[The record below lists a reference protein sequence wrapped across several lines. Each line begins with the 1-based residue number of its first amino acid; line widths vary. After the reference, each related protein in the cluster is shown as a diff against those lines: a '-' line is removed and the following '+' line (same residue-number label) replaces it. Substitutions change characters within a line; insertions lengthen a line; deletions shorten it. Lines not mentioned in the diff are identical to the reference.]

1 MQFCEHSV
9 IIACN
14 YSNYQKLYYLTDAC
28 RKIEFWEEKMN
39 KRVLSLLLVML
50 MVVSLAPMSALAAT
64 NGHTANEA
72 IGWVQSQVGKA
83 LDYDGAYGAQC
94 VDLIKYYYDYLG
106 CASYARGNGSDY
118 ATNALPSGWTRLKG
132 AQPRLG
138 DILVYT
144 GGYNNYGHVAIYESD
159 YVSYHQNFNGK
170 QYVVRATCKY
180 NALNNPYWGVIRP
193 DFGGSAPIS
202 AASWE
207 GPSATNI
214 TESNAY
220 LSGKVNFSQTMNTTQ
235 VGVRIYD
242 SSNTRI
248 ALKDEYV
255 NYNTTY
261 VNIWYDVTGELGIY
275 LKSGQSYKFQ
285 FYTISNG
292 KEYWSPIISF
302 ATAHT
307 HNYASKV
314 VQPTCTV
321 QGYTIHTCSCG
332 NSYKDSYVNAL
343 GHSYSGGA
351 CTRCGQKDPNYTQ
364 TSGVRYV
371 LSDGVLTV
379 SGSGECT
386 NAWMNNYSPNNVT
399 KIVIGSGITSIGKA
413 AFQGCAYV
421 KSVDIANGVTK
432 ICRGAFTQCWALES
446 VIIPTSVNTIEMTA
460 FGNAI
465 SGSTMND
472 VYYCGSAAQWG
483 RISIGEHND
492 SLLKASFHYN
502 YDPNMSFTDVAA
514 GSYCYDAVQWAVANG
529 ITNGTNATHFSP
541 NAGCTRGQV
550 VTFLWRAAGEP
561 TVSGNVGFVD
571 VAPGSYCYEAV
582 KWAVANGIT
591 KGTDATHFS
600 PNATCTRG
608 QVVTF
613 MYRAAG
619 EPAVGG
625 SNGFVDVAAGSYCYN
640 AVQWAVAKG
649 ITKGTDTTHFS
660 PNATCTRGQVVTFL
674 YRAE

>member
-1 MQFCEHSV
+1 M
-9 IIACN
+9 
-14 YSNYQKLYYLTDAC
+14 K
-28 RKIEFWEEKMN
+28 

-193 DFGGSAPIS
+193 DFGGSAPVS

-314 VQPTCTV
+314 VQPTCTA
-321 QGYTIHTCSCG
+321 QGYTMHTCSCG

-351 CTRCGQKDPNYTQ
+351 CTRCGVKDPNYTQ
-364 TSGVRYV
+364 TSGVSYV

-386 NAWMNNYSPNNVT
+386 NAWMNNYSPNNVK
-399 KIVIGSGITSIGKA
+399 KIVIGSGITSIGRA

-432 ICRGAFTQCWALES
+432 ICRGAFTQCWALDY

-529 ITNGTNATHFSP
+529 ITNGTDATHFSP

-591 KGTDATHFS
+591 NGTDATHFS

-660 PNATCTRGQVVTFL
+660 PSATCTRGQVVTFL
-674 YRAE
+674 YRAQ

>member
-1 MQFCEHSV
+1 M
-9 IIACN
+9 
-14 YSNYQKLYYLTDAC
+14 K
-28 RKIEFWEEKMN
+28 

-50 MVVSLAPMSALAAT
+50 MVMSLAPMSALAAT

-83 LDYDGAYGAQC
+83 LDYDGVYGAQC

-193 DFGGSAPIS
+193 DFGGSAPVS

-275 LKSGQSYKFQ
+275 LKSGQNYKFQ

-314 VQPTCTV
+314 VQPTCTA
-321 QGYTIHTCSCG
+321 QGYTMHTCSCG

-351 CTRCGQKDPNYTQ
+351 CTRCGVKDPNYTQ
-364 TSGVRYV
+364 TSGVSYV

-386 NAWMNNYSPNNVT
+386 NAWMNNYSPNNVK
-399 KIVIGSGITSIGKA
+399 KIVIGSGITSIGRA

-529 ITNGTNATHFSP
+529 ITKGTDATHFSP

-561 TVSGNVGFVD
+561 VVSGNVGFVD

-613 MYRAAG
+613 MYRAEG

-625 SNGFVDVAAGSYCYN
+625 SNGFVDVAPGSYCYN
-640 AVQWAVAKG
+640 AMQWAVANG

-674 YRAE
+674 YRAQ

>member
-1 MQFCEHSV
+1 MKKQ
-9 IIACN
+9 
-14 YSNYQKLYYLTDAC
+14 
-28 RKIEFWEEKMN
+28 
-39 KRVLSLLLVML
+39 VLSLLLVML
-50 MVVSLAPMSALAAT
+50 MVVSLVPMSALAAT

-83 LDYDGAYGAQC
+83 LDYDGVYGAQC

-193 DFGGSAPIS
+193 DFGGSAPVS

-314 VQPTCTV
+314 VQPTCTA
-321 QGYTIHTCSCG
+321 QGYTMHTCSCG
-332 NSYKDSYVNAL
+332 NSYKDSYVNAH

-364 TSGVRYV
+364 TSGVSYV

-399 KIVIGSGITSIGKA
+399 KIVIGSGITSIGRA

-529 ITNGTNATHFSP
+529 ITNGTDATHFSP

-561 TVSGNVGFVD
+561 TVGGNVGFVD

-613 MYRAAG
+613 MYRAEG
-619 EPAVGG
+619 EQAVGG
-625 SNGFVDVAAGSYCYN
+625 NVGFVDVAAGSYCYN
-640 AVQWAVAKG
+640 AVQWAVANG
-649 ITKGTDTTHFS
+649 ITKGTDATHFS

-674 YRAE
+674 YRAQ

>member
-1 MQFCEHSV
+1 M
-9 IIACN
+9 
-14 YSNYQKLYYLTDAC
+14 K
-28 RKIEFWEEKMN
+28 

-193 DFGGSAPIS
+193 DFGGSAPVS

-502 YDPNMSFTDVAA
+502 YDPNMSFTDVAD

-529 ITNGTNATHFSP
+529 ITNGTDAMYFSP

-550 VTFLWRAAGEP
+550 VTF
-561 TVSGNVGFVD
+561 
-571 VAPGSYCYEAV
+571 
-582 KWAVANGIT
+582 
-591 KGTDATHFS
+591 
-600 PNATCTRG
+600 
-608 QVVTF
+608 
-613 MYRAAG
+613 MYRAES

-640 AVQWAVAKG
+640 AVQWAVANG
-649 ITKGTDTTHFS
+649 ITKGTDATHFS
-660 PNATCTRGQVVTFL
+660 PSATCTRGQVVTFL

>member
-1 MQFCEHSV
+1 MKKQ
-9 IIACN
+9 
-14 YSNYQKLYYLTDAC
+14 
-28 RKIEFWEEKMN
+28 
-39 KRVLSLLLVML
+39 VLSLLLVML
-50 MVVSLAPMSALAAT
+50 MVVSLVPMSALAAT

-83 LDYDGAYGAQC
+83 LDYDGVYGAQC

-193 DFGGSAPIS
+193 DFGGSAPVS

-275 LKSGQSYKFQ
+275 LKSGQNYKFQ

-314 VQPTCTV
+314 VQPTCTA
-321 QGYTIHTCSCG
+321 QGYTMHTCSCG

-364 TSGVRYV
+364 TSGVSYV

-386 NAWMNNYSPNNVT
+386 NAWMNNYSPNNVK
-399 KIVIGSGITSIGKA
+399 KIVIGSGITSIGRA

-529 ITNGTNATHFSP
+529 ITNGTDATHFSP

-561 TVSGNVGFVD
+561 VVSGNVGFVD

-613 MYRAAG
+613 MYRAEG

-640 AVQWAVAKG
+640 AVQWAVANG
-649 ITKGTDTTHFS
+649 ITKRTDATHFS

-674 YRAE
+674 YRAQ

>member
-1 MQFCEHSV
+1 M
-9 IIACN
+9 
-14 YSNYQKLYYLTDAC
+14 K
-28 RKIEFWEEKMN
+28 

-50 MVVSLAPMSALAAT
+50 MVVSLVPMSALAAT

-83 LDYDGAYGAQC
+83 LDYDGVYGAQC

-193 DFGGSAPIS
+193 DFGGSAPVS

-275 LKSGQSYKFQ
+275 LKSGQNYKFQ

-314 VQPTCTV
+314 VQPTCTA
-321 QGYTIHTCSCG
+321 QGYTMHTCSCG

-364 TSGVRYV
+364 TSGVSYV

-386 NAWMNNYSPNNVT
+386 NAWMNNYSPNNVK
-399 KIVIGSGITSIGKA
+399 KIVIGSGITSIGRA

-529 ITNGTNATHFSP
+529 ITKGTDATHFSP

-561 TVSGNVGFVD
+561 TVGGNVGFVD

-582 KWAVANGIT
+582 KWAVANGITNGTDATHFSPNATCTRGQVVTFMYRAEGEPAVGGNVGFVDVAAGSYCYNAVQWAVANGIT

-613 MYRAAG
+613 
-619 EPAVGG
+619 
-625 SNGFVDVAAGSYCYN
+625 
-640 AVQWAVAKG
+640 
-649 ITKGTDTTHFS
+649 
-660 PNATCTRGQVVTFL
+660 L
-674 YRAE
+674 YRAQ

>member
-1 MQFCEHSV
+1 M
-9 IIACN
+9 
-14 YSNYQKLYYLTDAC
+14 K
-28 RKIEFWEEKMN
+28 

-193 DFGGSAPIS
+193 DFGGSAPVS

-314 VQPTCTV
+314 VQPTCTA

-386 NAWMNNYSPNNVT
+386 NAWMNNYSPNNVK
-399 KIVIGSGITSIGKA
+399 KIVIGSGITSIGRA

-432 ICRGAFTQCWALES
+432 ICRGAFTQCWALDY

-529 ITNGTNATHFSP
+529 ITNGTDATHFSP

-660 PNATCTRGQVVTFL
+660 PSATCTRGQVVTYL

>member
-1 MQFCEHSV
+1 M
-9 IIACN
+9 
-14 YSNYQKLYYLTDAC
+14 K
-28 RKIEFWEEKMN
+28 

-50 MVVSLAPMSALAAT
+50 MVVSLVPMSALAAT

-83 LDYDGAYGAQC
+83 LDYDGVYGAQC

-193 DFGGSAPIS
+193 DFGGSAPVS

-314 VQPTCTV
+314 VQPTCTA
-321 QGYTIHTCSCG
+321 QGYTMHTCSCG
-332 NSYKDSYVNAL
+332 NSYKDSYVNAH

-364 TSGVRYV
+364 TSGVSYV

-399 KIVIGSGITSIGKA
+399 KIVIGSGITSIGRA

-529 ITNGTNATHFSP
+529 ITNGTDATHFSP

-561 TVSGNVGFVD
+561 TVGGNVGFVD

-613 MYRAAG
+613 MYRAEG

-625 SNGFVDVAAGSYCYN
+625 NVGFVDVAAGSYCYN
-640 AVQWAVAKG
+640 AVQWAVANG
-649 ITKGTDTTHFS
+649 ITKGTDATHFS

-674 YRAE
+674 YRAQ

>member
-1 MQFCEHSV
+1 M
-9 IIACN
+9 
-14 YSNYQKLYYLTDAC
+14 K
-28 RKIEFWEEKMN
+28 

-50 MVVSLAPMSALAAT
+50 MVVSLVPMSALAAT

-83 LDYDGAYGAQC
+83 LDYDGVYGAQC

-193 DFGGSAPIS
+193 DFGGSAPVS

-314 VQPTCTV
+314 VQPTCTA
-321 QGYTIHTCSCG
+321 QGYTMHTCSCG
-332 NSYKDSYVNAL
+332 NSYKDSYVNAH

-364 TSGVRYV
+364 TSGVSYV

-399 KIVIGSGITSIGKA
+399 KIVIGSGITSIGRA

-472 VYYCGSAAQWG
+472 GYYCGSAAQWG

-529 ITNGTNATHFSP
+529 ITNGTDATHFSP

-561 TVSGNVGFVD
+561 TVGGNVGFVD

-613 MYRAAG
+613 MYRAEG

-625 SNGFVDVAAGSYCYN
+625 NVGFVDVAAGSYCYN
-640 AVQWAVAKG
+640 AVQWAVANG
-649 ITKGTDTTHFS
+649 ITKGTDATHFS

-674 YRAE
+674 YRAQ

>member
-1 MQFCEHSV
+1 MKKQ
-9 IIACN
+9 
-14 YSNYQKLYYLTDAC
+14 
-28 RKIEFWEEKMN
+28 
-39 KRVLSLLLVML
+39 VLSLLLVML
-50 MVVSLAPMSALAAT
+50 MVVSLVPMSALAAT

-83 LDYDGAYGAQC
+83 LDYDGVYGAQC

-193 DFGGSAPIS
+193 DFGGSAPVS

-261 VNIWYDVTGELGIY
+261 VNIWYDITEELGIY
-275 LKSGQSYKFQ
+275 LKSGQNYKFQ

-314 VQPTCTV
+314 VQPTCTA
-321 QGYTIHTCSCG
+321 QGYTMHTCSCG
-332 NSYKDSYVNAL
+332 NSYKDSYVNAH

-364 TSGVRYV
+364 TSGVSYV

-386 NAWMNNYSPNNVT
+386 NAWMNNYSPNNVK
-399 KIVIGSGITSIGKA
+399 KIVIGSGITSIGRA

-529 ITNGTNATHFSP
+529 ITNGTDATHFSP

-561 TVSGNVGFVD
+561 TVGGNVGFVD

-591 KGTDATHFS
+591 NGTDATHFS
-600 PNATCTRG
+600 PNAACTRG

-613 MYRAAG
+613 MYRAEG

-640 AVQWAVAKG
+640 AVQWAVANG
-649 ITKGTDTTHFS
+649 ITKGTDATHFS
-660 PNATCTRGQVVTFL
+660 PSATCTRGQVVTFL
-674 YRAE
+674 YRAQ

>member
-1 MQFCEHSV
+1 M
-9 IIACN
+9 
-14 YSNYQKLYYLTDAC
+14 K
-28 RKIEFWEEKMN
+28 
-39 KRVLSLLLVML
+39 KRVLSLLLVLL
-50 MVVSLAPMSALAAT
+50 MVMSLVPMSALAAT

-193 DFGGSAPIS
+193 DFGGSAPVS

-502 YDPNMSFTDVAA
+502 YDPNMSFTDVAS

-529 ITNGTNATHFSP
+529 ITKGTDTTHFSP

-561 TVSGNVGFVD
+561 TVGGNVRFVDVAPGSYCYEAVKWAVANGITNGTDATHFSPNATCTRGQVVTFMYRAEGEPAVGGNVGFVD

-591 KGTDATHFS
+591 KGTD
-600 PNATCTRG
+600 
-608 QVVTF
+608 
-613 MYRAAG
+613 
-619 EPAVGG
+619 
-625 SNGFVDVAAGSYCYN
+625 
-640 AVQWAVAKG
+640 
-649 ITKGTDTTHFS
+649 TTHFS

-674 YRAE
+674 YRAQ

>member
-1 MQFCEHSV
+1 M
-9 IIACN
+9 
-14 YSNYQKLYYLTDAC
+14 K
-28 RKIEFWEEKMN
+28 

-50 MVVSLAPMSALAAT
+50 MVVSLVPMSALAAT

-83 LDYDGAYGAQC
+83 LDYDGVYGAQC

-193 DFGGSAPIS
+193 DYGGSAPVS

-275 LKSGQSYKFQ
+275 LKSGQNYKFQ

-314 VQPTCTV
+314 VQPTCTA
-321 QGYTIHTCSCG
+321 QGYTMHTCSCG

-364 TSGVRYV
+364 TSGVSYV

-386 NAWMNNYSPNNVT
+386 NAWMNNYSPNNVK
-399 KIVIGSGITSIGKA
+399 KIVIGSGITSIGRA

-529 ITNGTNATHFSP
+529 ITKGTDATHFSP

-561 TVSGNVGFVD
+561 TVGGNVGFVD

-582 KWAVANGIT
+582 KWAVANGITNGTDATHFSPNAACTRGQVVTFMYRAEGEPAVGGNVGFVDVAAGSYCYNAVQWAVANGIT

-613 MYRAAG
+613 
-619 EPAVGG
+619 
-625 SNGFVDVAAGSYCYN
+625 
-640 AVQWAVAKG
+640 
-649 ITKGTDTTHFS
+649 
-660 PNATCTRGQVVTFL
+660 L
-674 YRAE
+674 YRAQ

>member
-1 MQFCEHSV
+1 M
-9 IIACN
+9 
-14 YSNYQKLYYLTDAC
+14 K
-28 RKIEFWEEKMN
+28 
-39 KRVLSLLLVML
+39 KRVLSLLLVLL
-50 MVVSLAPMSALAAT
+50 MVMSLVPMSALAAT

-193 DFGGSAPIS
+193 DFGGSAPVS

-502 YDPNMSFTDVAA
+502 YDPNMSFTDVAS

-529 ITNGTNATHFSP
+529 ITKGTDTTHFSP

-561 TVSGNVGFVD
+561 TVGGNVRFVD

-582 KWAVANGIT
+582 KWAVANGITNGTDATHFSPNATCTRGQVVTFMYRAEGEPAVGGSNGFVDVAVSSYCYEAIKWAVANGIT

-613 MYRAAG
+613 
-619 EPAVGG
+619 
-625 SNGFVDVAAGSYCYN
+625 
-640 AVQWAVAKG
+640 
-649 ITKGTDTTHFS
+649 
-660 PNATCTRGQVVTFL
+660 L
-674 YRAE
+674 YRAQ

>member
-1 MQFCEHSV
+1 MKKQ
-9 IIACN
+9 
-14 YSNYQKLYYLTDAC
+14 
-28 RKIEFWEEKMN
+28 
-39 KRVLSLLLVML
+39 VLSLLLVML
-50 MVVSLAPMSALAAT
+50 MVVSLVPMSALAAT

-83 LDYDGAYGAQC
+83 LDYDGVYGAQC

-193 DFGGSAPIS
+193 DFGGSAPVS

-275 LKSGQSYKFQ
+275 LKSGQNYKFQ

-292 KEYWSPIISF
+292 KEYWSPTISF

-314 VQPTCTV
+314 VQPTCTA
-321 QGYTIHTCSCG
+321 QGYTMHTCSCG

-364 TSGVRYV
+364 TSGVSYV

-386 NAWMNNYSPNNVT
+386 NAWMNNYSPNNVK
-399 KIVIGSGITSIGKA
+399 KIVIGSGITSIGRA

-502 YDPNMSFTDVAA
+502 YDPNMSFTDVSS

-529 ITNGTNATHFSP
+529 ITKGTDATHFSP

-561 TVSGNVGFVD
+561 VVSGNVGFVD

-613 MYRAAG
+613 MYRAEG

-640 AVQWAVAKG
+640 AVQWAVANG
-649 ITKGTDTTHFS
+649 ITKGTDATHFS

-674 YRAE
+674 YRAQ

>member
-1 MQFCEHSV
+1 M
-9 IIACN
+9 
-14 YSNYQKLYYLTDAC
+14 K
-28 RKIEFWEEKMN
+28 

-193 DFGGSAPIS
+193 DFGGSAPVS

-275 LKSGQSYKFQ
+275 LKSGQNYKFQ

-314 VQPTCTV
+314 VQPTCTA
-321 QGYTIHTCSCG
+321 QGYTMHTCSCG

-364 TSGVRYV
+364 TSGVSYV

-386 NAWMNNYSPNNVT
+386 NAWMNNYSPNNVK
-399 KIVIGSGITSIGKA
+399 KIVIGSGITSIGRA

-432 ICRGAFTQCWALES
+432 ICRGAFTQCWALDY

-529 ITNGTNATHFSP
+529 ITNGTDATHFSP

-613 MYRAAG
+613 LWRAAG
-619 EPAVGG
+619 EPVVSG
-625 SNGFVDVAAGSYCYN
+625 NVGFVDVAAGSYCYE
-640 AVQWAVAKG
+640 AVKWAVANG
-649 ITKGTDTTHFS
+649 ITKGTDATHFS

>member
-1 MQFCEHSV
+1 MKKQ
-9 IIACN
+9 
-14 YSNYQKLYYLTDAC
+14 
-28 RKIEFWEEKMN
+28 
-39 KRVLSLLLVML
+39 VLSLLLVML
-50 MVVSLAPMSALAAT
+50 MVVSLVPMSALAAT

-83 LDYDGAYGAQC
+83 LDYDGVYGAQC

-193 DFGGSAPIS
+193 DFGGSAPVS

-261 VNIWYDVTGELGIY
+261 VNIWYDITEELGIY
-275 LKSGQSYKFQ
+275 LKSGQNYKFQ

-314 VQPTCTV
+314 VQPTCTA
-321 QGYTIHTCSCG
+321 QGYTMHTCSCG
-332 NSYKDSYVNAL
+332 NSYKDSYVNAH

-364 TSGVRYV
+364 TSGVSYV

-386 NAWMNNYSPNNVT
+386 NAWMNNYSPNNVK
-399 KIVIGSGITSIGKA
+399 KIVIGSGITSIGRA

-529 ITNGTNATHFSP
+529 ITNGTDATHFSP

-550 VTFLWRAAGEP
+550 VTFLWRAAGCP
-561 TVSGNVGFVD
+561 QPKNRTMPFTD
-571 VAPGSYCYEAV
+571 VPKSSYFYDAV
-582 KWAVANGIT
+582 LWAVEAGIT
-591 KGTDATHFS
+591 KGTSDTKFS
-600 PNATCTRG
+600 PDDLCTRAQIAVFLWRSEGSPLAEGRNPFADVAANAYYADAVLWAVAEDITMGTSRTTFSSDDTCTRA
-608 QVVTF
+608 Q
-613 MYRAAG
+613 
-619 EPAVGG
+619 
-625 SNGFVDVAAGSYCYN
+625 
-640 AVQWAVAKG
+640 
-649 ITKGTDTTHFS
+649 I
-660 PNATCTRGQVVTFL
+660 VTFL
-674 YRAE
+674 WRCKK

>member
-1 MQFCEHSV
+1 M
-9 IIACN
+9 
-14 YSNYQKLYYLTDAC
+14 K
-28 RKIEFWEEKMN
+28 
-39 KRVLSLLLVML
+39 KRVLSLLLVLL
-50 MVVSLAPMSALAAT
+50 MVMSLVPMSALAAT

-193 DFGGSAPIS
+193 DFGGSAPVS

-502 YDPNMSFTDVAA
+502 YDPNMSFTDVAS

-529 ITNGTNATHFSP
+529 ITKGTDTTHFSP

-561 TVSGNVGFVD
+561 TVGGNVRFVDVAPGSYCYEAVKWAVANGITNGTDATHFSPNATCTRGQVVTFMYRAEGEPAVGGNVGFVD

-613 MYRAAG
+613 
-619 EPAVGG
+619 
-625 SNGFVDVAAGSYCYN
+625 
-640 AVQWAVAKG
+640 
-649 ITKGTDTTHFS
+649 
-660 PNATCTRGQVVTFL
+660 L
-674 YRAE
+674 YRAQ

>member
-1 MQFCEHSV
+1 M
-9 IIACN
+9 
-14 YSNYQKLYYLTDAC
+14 K
-28 RKIEFWEEKMN
+28 
-39 KRVLSLLLVML
+39 KRVLSLLLVLL
-50 MVVSLAPMSALAAT
+50 MVMSLVPISALAAT

-83 LDYDGAYGAQC
+83 LDYDGVYGAQC

-193 DFGGSAPIS
+193 DFGGSAPVS

-314 VQPTCTV
+314 VQPTCTA
-321 QGYTIHTCSCG
+321 QGYTMHTCSCG

-364 TSGVRYV
+364 TSGVMCFP
-371 LSDGVLTV
+371 T
-379 SGSGECT
+379 
-386 NAWMNNYSPNNVT
+386 
-399 KIVIGSGITSIGKA
+399 
-413 AFQGCAYV
+413 
-421 KSVDIANGVTK
+421 
-432 ICRGAFTQCWALES
+432 ES
-446 VIIPTSVNTIEMTA
+446 
-460 FGNAI
+460 
-465 SGSTMND
+465 
-472 VYYCGSAAQWG
+472 
-483 RISIGEHND
+483 
-492 SLLKASFHYN
+492 
-502 YDPNMSFTDVAA
+502 
-514 GSYCYDAVQWAVANG
+514 
-529 ITNGTNATHFSP
+529 
-541 NAGCTRGQV
+541 
-550 VTFLWRAAGEP
+550 
-561 TVSGNVGFVD
+561 
-571 VAPGSYCYEAV
+571 
-582 KWAVANGIT
+582 
-591 KGTDATHFS
+591 
-600 PNATCTRG
+600 
-608 QVVTF
+608 
-613 MYRAAG
+613 
-619 EPAVGG
+619 
-625 SNGFVDVAAGSYCYN
+625 
-640 AVQWAVAKG
+640 
-649 ITKGTDTTHFS
+649 
-660 PNATCTRGQVVTFL
+660 
-674 YRAE
+674 

>member
-1 MQFCEHSV
+1 M
-9 IIACN
+9 
-14 YSNYQKLYYLTDAC
+14 K
-28 RKIEFWEEKMN
+28 
-39 KRVLSLLLVML
+39 KRVLSLLLVLL
-50 MVVSLAPMSALAAT
+50 MVVSLVPMSALAAT

-83 LDYDGAYGAQC
+83 LDYDGVYGAQC

-193 DFGGSAPIS
+193 DFGGSAPVS

-275 LKSGQSYKFQ
+275 LKSGQNYKFQ

-314 VQPTCTV
+314 VQPTCTA
-321 QGYTIHTCSCG
+321 QGYTMHTCSCG

-364 TSGVRYV
+364 TNGVSYV

-386 NAWMNNYSPNNVT
+386 NAWMNNYSPNNVK
-399 KIVIGSGITSIGKA
+399 KIVIGSGITSIGRA

-502 YDPNMSFTDVAA
+502 YDPNMSFTDVAP

-529 ITNGTNATHFSP
+529 ITKGTDKTHFSP

-561 TVSGNVGFVD
+561 TVGGNVGFVD

-582 KWAVANGIT
+582 KCGSKRHNEGNRR
-591 KGTDATHFS
+591 
-600 PNATCTRG
+600 NALLAERG
-608 QVVTF
+608 LHS
-613 MYRAAG
+613 R
-619 EPAVGG
+619 PGG
-625 SNGFVDVAAGSYCYN
+625 NVHV
-640 AVQWAVAKG
+640 
-649 ITKGTDTTHFS
+649 
-660 PNATCTRGQVVTFL
+660 PR
-674 YRAE
+674 RR

>member
-14 YSNYQKLYYLTDAC
+14 DSICQIVHLLIPALI
-28 RKIEFWEEKMN
+28 KIEFWEEKMK

-193 DFGGSAPIS
+193 DFGGSAPVS

-529 ITNGTNATHFSP
+529 ITNGTDATHFSP

-561 TVSGNVGFVD
+561 TVGGNVGFVD

-600 PNATCTRG
+600 PNATCTRD

-613 MYRAAG
+613 MYRAEG

-640 AVQWAVAKG
+640 AVQWAVANG
-649 ITKGTDTTHFS
+649 ITKGTDATHFS
-660 PNATCTRGQVVTFL
+660 PSATCTRGQVVTFL
-674 YRAE
+674 YRAQ

>member
-1 MQFCEHSV
+1 M
-9 IIACN
+9 
-14 YSNYQKLYYLTDAC
+14 K
-28 RKIEFWEEKMN
+28 
-39 KRVLSLLLVML
+39 KRVLSLLLVIL

-193 DFGGSAPIS
+193 DFGGSAPVS

-275 LKSGQSYKFQ
+275 LNSGQSYKFQ

-314 VQPTCTV
+314 VQPTCTA

-386 NAWMNNYSPNNVT
+386 NAWMNNYSPNNVK
-399 KIVIGSGITSIGKA
+399 KIVIGSGITSIGRA

-432 ICRGAFTQCWALES
+432 ICRGAFTQCWALDY

-529 ITNGTNATHFSP
+529 ITNGT
-541 NAGCTRGQV
+541 
-550 VTFLWRAAGEP
+550 
-561 TVSGNVGFVD
+561 
-571 VAPGSYCYEAV
+571 
-582 KWAVANGIT
+582 
-591 KGTDATHFS
+591 DATHFS

-613 MYRAAG
+613 MYRAEG

>member
-1 MQFCEHSV
+1 M
-9 IIACN
+9 
-14 YSNYQKLYYLTDAC
+14 K
-28 RKIEFWEEKMN
+28 
-39 KRVLSLLLVML
+39 KRALSLLLVML
-50 MVVSLAPMSALAAT
+50 MVMSLVPMSALAAT

-193 DFGGSAPIS
+193 DFGGSAPVS

-351 CTRCGQKDPNYTQ
+351 CTRCGKKDPNYTQ

-386 NAWMNNYSPNNVT
+386 NAWMNNYSPNNVK
-399 KIVIGSGITSIGKA
+399 KIVIGSGITSIGRA

-432 ICRGAFTQCWALES
+432 ICRGAFTQCWALDY

-529 ITNGTNATHFSP
+529 ITNGTDATHFSP
-541 NAGCTRGQV
+541 NAGCTRSQV

-613 MYRAAG
+613 MYRAEG

>member
-1 MQFCEHSV
+1 M
-9 IIACN
+9 
-14 YSNYQKLYYLTDAC
+14 K
-28 RKIEFWEEKMN
+28 
-39 KRVLSLLLVML
+39 KRVLSLLLVLL
-50 MVVSLAPMSALAAT
+50 MVMSLVPMSALAAT

-83 LDYDGAYGAQC
+83 LDYDGVYGAQC

-193 DFGGSAPIS
+193 DFGGSAPVS

-275 LKSGQSYKFQ
+275 LKSGQNYKFQ

-314 VQPTCTV
+314 VQPTCTA
-321 QGYTIHTCSCG
+321 QGYTMHTCSCG

-364 TSGVRYV
+364 TSGVSYV

-386 NAWMNNYSPNNVT
+386 NAWMNNYSPNNVK
-399 KIVIGSGITSIGKA
+399 KIVIGSGITSIGRA

-446 VIIPTSVNTIEMTA
+446 VIIPTSVNTIEMAA
-460 FGNAI
+460 FGTTI
-465 SGSTMND
+465 SGSTMDD

-529 ITNGTNATHFSP
+529 ITNGTDATHFSP

-561 TVSGNVGFVD
+561 TVGGNVGFVD

-600 PNATCTRG
+600 PNAACTRG

-613 MYRAAG
+613 MYRAEG

-625 SNGFVDVAAGSYCYN
+625 NVGFVDVAAGSYCYN
-640 AVQWAVAKG
+640 AVQWAVANG
-649 ITKGTDTTHFS
+649 ITKGTDATHFS
-660 PNATCTRGQVVTFL
+660 PSATCTRGQVVTFL
-674 YRAE
+674 YRAQ

>member
-1 MQFCEHSV
+1 M
-9 IIACN
+9 
-14 YSNYQKLYYLTDAC
+14 K
-28 RKIEFWEEKMN
+28 
-39 KRVLSLLLVML
+39 KRVLSLLLVLL
-50 MVVSLAPMSALAAT
+50 MVVSLVPMSALAAT

-83 LDYDGAYGAQC
+83 LDYDGVYGAQC

-193 DFGGSAPIS
+193 DFGGSAPVS

-275 LKSGQSYKFQ
+275 LKSGQNYKFQ

-321 QGYTIHTCSCG
+321 QGYTMHTCSCG

-351 CTRCGQKDPNYTQ
+351 CTRCGVKDPNYTQ
-364 TSGVRYV
+364 TSGVSYV

-386 NAWMNNYSPNNVT
+386 NAWMNNYSPNNVK
-399 KIVIGSGITSIGKA
+399 KIVIGSGITSIGRA

-502 YDPNMSFTDVAA
+502 YDPNMSFIDVAA

-529 ITNGTNATHFSP
+529 ITNGTDATHFSP

-561 TVSGNVGFVD
+561 TVGGNVGFVD

-582 KWAVANGIT
+582 KWAVANGITNGTDATHFSPNAACTRGQVVTFMYRAEGEPAVGGNVGFVDVAAGSYCYNAVQWAVANGIT

-613 MYRAAG
+613 
-619 EPAVGG
+619 
-625 SNGFVDVAAGSYCYN
+625 
-640 AVQWAVAKG
+640 
-649 ITKGTDTTHFS
+649 
-660 PNATCTRGQVVTFL
+660 L
-674 YRAE
+674 YRAQ